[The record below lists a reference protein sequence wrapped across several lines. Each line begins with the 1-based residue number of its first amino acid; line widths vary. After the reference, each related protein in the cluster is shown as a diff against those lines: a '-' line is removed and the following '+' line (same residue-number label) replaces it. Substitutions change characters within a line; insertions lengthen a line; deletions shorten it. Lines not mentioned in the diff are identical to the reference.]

1 LFVTSYWAFAYY
13 WLAPATGN
21 EQLTTAMQPTTPA
34 PRFAFG
40 PRNYRLMWVGLAVLA
55 AGFITMMFGDK
66 ENYGEDFVG
75 ITLGPL
81 LLIAGF
87 LIEFAAIMVRDKSMV
102 SAPTPA
108 ATAVTNTA
116 ATATPAPAPAT
127 AAPAYKRL

>member
-1 LFVTSYWAFAYY
+1 MT
-13 WLAPATGN
+13 PAK
-21 EQLTTAMQPTTPA
+21 PA

-40 PRNYRLMWVGLAVLA
+40 PRNYRLMWIGLAALA

-81 LLIAGF
+81 LLLIGF
-87 LIEFAAIMVRDKSMV
+87 GIEFAAILVRDKTLTMSP
-102 SAPTPA
+102 STPA
-108 ATAVTNTA
+108 VASSA
-116 ATATPAPAPAT
+116 ASDSMASSPVASV

>member
-1 LFVTSYWAFAYY
+1 MNPS
-13 WLAPATGN
+13 
-21 EQLTTAMQPTTPA
+21 PA

-40 PRNYRLMWVGLAVLA
+40 PRNYRLMWIGLAVLA

-87 LIEFAAIMVRDKSMV
+87 LIEFAAIMVRDKSLAQTIDV
-102 SAPTPA
+102 P
-108 ATAVTNTA
+108 TNTTNATVA
-116 ATATPAPAPAT
+116 AGAPAPAAPT
-127 AAPAYKRL
+127 TAPAYKRPY

>member
-1 LFVTSYWAFAYY
+1 
-13 WLAPATGN
+13 
-21 EQLTTAMQPTTPA
+21 MQPTSPT

-40 PRNYRLMWVGLAVLA
+40 PRNYRLMWIGLAVLA

-87 LIEFAAIMVRDKSMV
+87 GIEFAAIMVRDK
-102 SAPTPA
+102 TLA
-108 ATAVTNTA
+108 AR
-116 ATATPAPAPAT
+116 TPAPAATPGTVAADAAPAAATPT
-127 AAPAYKRL
+127 AAPAYTRL

>member
-1 LFVTSYWAFAYY
+1 MT
-13 WLAPATGN
+13 PK
-21 EQLTTAMQPTTPA
+21 PA

-40 PRNYRLMWVGLAVLA
+40 PRNYRLMWIGLAALA

-81 LLIAGF
+81 LLLLGF
-87 LIEFAAIMVRDKSMV
+87 GIEFAAILVRDKTLTSSA
-102 SAPTPA
+102 SAPAAAPGTTTDSLTSAPA
-108 ATAVTNTA
+108 APV
-116 ATATPAPAPAT
+116 

>member
-1 LFVTSYWAFAYY
+1 MTPNS
-13 WLAPATGN
+13 
-21 EQLTTAMQPTTPA
+21 PA

-40 PRNYRLMWVGLAVLA
+40 PRNYRLMWIGLAVLA

-87 LIEFAAIMVRDKSMV
+87 LVEFAAIMVRDKSLV
-102 SAPTPA
+102 APAPTATAATPAQVATPA
-108 ATAVTNTA
+108 ATT
-116 ATATPAPAPAT
+116 APAP